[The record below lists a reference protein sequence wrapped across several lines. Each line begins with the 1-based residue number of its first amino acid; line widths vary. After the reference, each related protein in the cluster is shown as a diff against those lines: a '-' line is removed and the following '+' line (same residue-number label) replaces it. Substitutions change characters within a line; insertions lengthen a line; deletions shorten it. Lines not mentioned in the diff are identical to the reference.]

1 MPIAKANAIDLHLSS
16 RQAPKRRATSIA
28 HCIGSSSCPNQLNRN
43 TLQRYVPNSPKTG
56 FTKSEIQRFQECV
69 CVSVCMY
76 VECEYILYVFR
87 AGVMQN
93 VWLAGRANLAGLG
106 RLARPSL
113 PLPLPLPLAS
123 QQLWTLS
130 GCHMLLPIL
139 QLQNCSQ
146 VESQGS
152 LRS

>member
-1 MPIAKANAIDLHLSS
+1 
-16 RQAPKRRATSIA
+16 
-28 HCIGSSSCPNQLNRN
+28 
-43 TLQRYVPNSPKTG
+43 
-56 FTKSEIQRFQECV
+56 
-69 CVSVCMY
+69 MY